1 MITVLKDR
9 FETKIGVIEIC
20 INCDSDY
27 ENEVLD
33 GLKAET
39 INYKIIIKT
48 VDLKKSILPDNMKID
63 SSKGW
68 RIYIEKETNYIENLI
83 VICKL
88 INPTK
93 DTIFSSDCGENL
105 DAVLIENE
113 DGNLHIGT
121 EDGEKMRQ
129 RSENDNWFPKR
140 LKNFVSLENP
150 ITEFIDYGF
159 ITTIPHLKKS
169 EKIYLHFLI
178 AANYEI
184 GNLKNELSTWFAVE
198 RSKEELDDEKYIC

>member
-1 MITVLKDR
+1 MITILKDK
-9 FETKIGVIEIC
+9 FETKIGTIEIC

-39 INYKIIIKT
+39 INYKILVTT
-48 VDLKKSILPDNMKID
+48 VDLKKSILPENMKID

-93 DTIFSSDCGENL
+93 ETIYSSDCAENL
-105 DAVLIENE
+105 DSMHIENE
-113 DGNLHIGT
+113 FGNLHIGT

-129 RSENDNWFPKR
+129 RSENNNWFPKR
-140 LKNFVSLENP
+140 LNKFVSLENP
-150 ITEFIDYGF
+150 ITEFIDFGF
-159 ITTIPHLKKS
+159 KTKIPHLKKS

-178 AANYEI
+178 ATNYET
-184 GNLKNELSTWFAVE
+184 GNSQNELSTWFAVE
-198 RSKEELDDEKYIC
+198 KSKEEIDAEKYIC